1 MYNTRVT
8 KYPYLMVFVESTPD
22 VRKAVLFA
30 RRHNLQISVKSSG
43 HDYIGRS
50 TADLSLQIITKRM
63 KGRQVN
69 LNSSRNLEGEITVE
83 TGNTWIE
90 VYREVGAN
98 IFHSNSSVL
107 EDWSSL
113 SLRECHNSDV
123 SVSWV
128 HSLSENENT
137 SRCSNYVKKVSA
149 YFISLGLFQKKRI
162 CTKRFAVFSY
172 SVNSFSERDFC
183 P

>member
-50 TADLSLQIITKRM
+50 TADLNLQIITKRM

-69 LNSSRNLEGEITVE
+69 LNSSRNLEGEITAE

-90 VYREVGAN
+90 VYKEVGAN

-107 EDWSSL
+107 EVRSSL
-113 SLRECHNSDV
+113 SLRE
-123 SVSWV
+123 
-128 HSLSENENT
+128 
-137 SRCSNYVKKVSA
+137 
-149 YFISLGLFQKKRI
+149 
-162 CTKRFAVFSY
+162 
-172 SVNSFSERDFC
+172 
-183 P
+183 